1 MFALFVL
8 MVGLTLVGGGL
19 TRFSLTVDE
28 IKSRFDLAQKYYAA
42 KDYENGVTIFKE
54 IVETPNRVILEVDT
68 ITVEIDDLVLPV
80 RIAATYQVGNSLR
93 NVGLDLLARSNS
105 AREEGDSLL
114 AEQRRGEALEAL
126 KAAREHFSAIVADAG
141 VPRNVRVMSQYQTVR
156 VTYAMED
163 FPGVVEEVDQL
174 LRQFPGNPYEEAALY
189 DLGWSYF
196 RMEDYLNS
204 IATFERVLERSAD
217 AVRLDRALFQIAEA
231 HSALAAYPEALF
243 WYQKLVDKY
252 DFSTLSAKDL
262 RAMQTAKIRGVV
274 QETTRELVAK
284 AQIKLG
290 DTYALQGREE
300 QAITAYSLVPRRYPQ
315 EVFLVEQSY
324 TRLAR
329 LILERRGLD
338 EGIRAYEQAIQSS
351 ARKEFQATT
360 QLQIARLLFEA
371 RRFQKAIMTYRVY
384 LKAYGGVARIVGFTE
399 EKVIF
404 KIAEAHRER
413 GLEMLKEDGG
423 GAQGEFENALAHY
436 DSLLAQYGASP
447 LTPDA
452 KFGKG
457 VCYQGLERPDSALVF
472 FQDLVESHPSHLAVP
487 SALLQI
493 GRLLYQAGAYPG
505 AAVTYERL
513 IAQYPQSELIDD
525 ARVELGVVYKAQE
538 RLDEAVVILQQVSR
552 DSPNWVKVRVEIGD
566 MLTAAGRYEEAQDE
580 LDGAISL
587 AGDDSEA
594 MAALQYIKGKIA
606 YSQKKYAEALPAFGL
621 AIDTAANQQ
630 IISSGLFLRGLA
642 HYEVGRRMDAA
653 GDSLAGTRN
662 FERSTQDMRRL
673 LEVDI
678 SLQMRNIAY
687 RTLGTAMTRL
697 GRSEATIRYYAE
709 LIASTTDVQE
719 RVGFELLLLEL
730 YYDQRR
736 FEEAIEVG
744 EKLIREDFEDN
755 DEMGY
760 FLVERAYSILA
771 SAQLERK
778 RYAEALAAAGVGLS
792 RYPRS
797 GERASMA
804 FVIGLGHYFLQQYA
818 EAVAGFVNYVEQ
830 FPRDRRQLEGCYY
843 AAQCYQILGE
853 YGKAATWFRR
863 VLDQFGPSEYASE
876 ALFLCAENLYNA
888 LQFEAA
894 LNTYEELLADFPHSE
909 YADDAMYSSAWALF
923 ELKRMEEGV
932 QRMEQLVAGFTR
944 SMHAP
949 RAQFTIGDYY
959 YSIKDYRRAQ
969 EGYRKLVDLSPQSPE
984 AGRAGELII
993 ELDEE
998 IASQIYDR
1006 AVEHYQRQD
1015 YRKAI
1020 QLYQEIAAQYPATYT
1035 AFAALGNMGV
1045 ALEDIGEKQQAEQ
1058 AYKRVIARAGG
1069 DPAYGEVVAFARA
1082 RLGHL

>member
-54 IVETPNRVILEVDT
+54 IVETPNRAILEVDT
-68 ITVEIDDLVLPV
+68 ITVAIDDLVLPV

-93 NVGLDLLARSNS
+93 NVGLDLLVRSNS
-105 AREEGDSLL
+105 VREEGDSLL
-114 AEQRRGEALEAL
+114 AEQRRGEAFEAL

-141 VPRNVRVMSQYQTVR
+141 VPRNVRVMSQYQAVR

-231 HSALAAYPEALF
+231 HSALAAYPEALI

-300 QAITAYSLVPRRYPQ
+300 QAITAYSLVPQRYPQ

-371 RRFQKAIMTYRVY
+371 RRFEEAIVAYRVY

-404 KIAEAHRER
+404 KIAEAQRER
-413 GLEMLKEDGG
+413 GLEMLQEDGG
-423 GAQGEFENALAHY
+423 GAQGEFANALAHY

-472 FQDLVESHPSHLAVP
+472 FQDLVESHPSHPAVP
-487 SALLQI
+487 SALLQT
-493 GRLLYQAGAYPG
+493 GRLLYQAGAYSD
-505 AAVTYERL
+505 AVATYERL
-513 IAQYPQSELIDD
+513 IAQYPQAELIDD

-538 RLDEAVVILQQVSR
+538 RLDEAVVILQKVSR
-552 DSPNWVKVRVEIGD
+552 TSPNWVNVRVEIGD

-580 LDGAISL
+580 LDEAISL

-606 YSQKKYAEALPAFGL
+606 YSQQKYAEALPAFGL

-653 GDSLAGTRN
+653 GDSLAGTQN
-662 FERSTQDMRRL
+662 FERSTEDMRRL
-673 LEVDI
+673 LEVDS

-697 GRSEATIRYYAE
+697 GRSEETIRYYAE

-719 RVGFELLLLEL
+719 RAGFELLLLEL

-736 FEEAIEVG
+736 FDEAIEVG
-744 EKLIREDFEDN
+744 ERLIREDFEDN

-760 FLVERAYSILA
+760 FLVERAYSILS

-778 RYAEALAAAGVGLS
+778 RYAEALAAAGAGLS

-797 GERASMA
+797 GESASMA

-818 EAVAGFVNYVEQ
+818 EAAAGFVNYVEQ

-888 LQFEAA
+888 LQFEGA

-932 QRMEQLVAGFTR
+932 RRMEQLAAGFPR

-969 EGYRKLVDLSPQSPE
+969 AGYRKLVDLSPESPE
-984 AGRAGELII
+984 AGRARELIV

-998 IASQIYDR
+998 IASQLYDR
-1006 AVEHYQRQD
+1006 AVEHYQRQE

-1020 QLYQEIAAQYPATYT
+1020 QLYQEIAVQYPATYT

-1045 ALEDIGEKQQAEQ
+1045 ALEDIGEKRRAEQ
-1058 AYKRVIARAGG
+1058 AYKQVIARAED

-1082 RLGHL
+1082 RLEHL